1 VDVFDCGG
9 PKYLLALFVPFQNF
23 RAITL
28 HAYHAAMKGD
38 EGQYHLFVAQMKT
51 GGLIGWGTQSEC
63 VHATSA
69 KPEGELSQ
77 SSFV

>member
-1 VDVFDCGG
+1 MPVFVCVYAG
-9 PKYLLALFVPFQNF
+9 A
-23 RAITL
+23 
-28 HAYHAAMKGD
+28 HHAAMKGD